1 MLSLAKK
8 VITVLAIVMLVAGL
22 GLLLFPPISNYAG
35 TLIANS
41 EVDKFNTQLE
51 NIIDDGTTYNE
62 ALESGRIDSDGYL
75 DDNGT
80 KCDSPVLFKADLDRL
95 YKDSI
100 AYNEQLKT
108 SQYELLRNDTYA
120 QSALNLSDYG
130 INDDIYG
137 YVTADT
143 IDMKLPIYLGASNAN
158 MSYGAAHMSATSL
171 PIGGESTNAVL
182 AGHTGYIGR
191 IFFDNLRNL
200 NIGDK
205 VTIKN
210 YWNTLEYKVTET
222 KINKPDESQD
232 VYIND
237 NRDLLTMFTCIDNG
251 NGGFDRYYVICERV
265 K

>member
-1 MLSLAKK
+1 MVKK
-8 VITVLAIVMLVAGL
+8 ILTAVAIVMLVAGL
-22 GLLLFPPISNYAG
+22 GLLLFPPISNFIG

-41 EVDKFNTQLE
+41 EADKFDTQLE
-51 NIIDDGTTYNE
+51 NIIDDGTSYLE
-62 ALESGRIDSDGYL
+62 ALADGRIDDNGYL
-75 DDNGT
+75 DDNGN
-80 KCDSPVLFKADLDRL
+80 KSEQPVLFKADLDRL
-95 YKDSI
+95 YRDSV
-100 AYNEQLKT
+100 AYNENLKT
-108 SQYELLRNDTYA
+108 HQYELLRDDTYS

-137 YVTADT
+137 YVSADT
-143 IDMKLPIYLGASNAN
+143 IGMKLPIYLGASSSN

-171 PIGGESTNAVL
+171 PIGGESTNTVL
-182 AGHTGYIGR
+182 AGHSGYIGR

-200 NIGDK
+200 NIGDE

-210 YWNTLEYKVTET
+210 YWSTLRYKVVET
-222 KINKPDESQD
+222 KINKPSQSQD

-237 NRDLLTMFTCIDNG
+237 KRDLLTMFTCIGDG

>member
-1 MLSLAKK
+1 MVKK
-8 VITVLAIVMLVAGL
+8 LLTVLAILMLVAGL
-22 GLLLFPPISNYAG
+22 ALLLFPPVSNFIG
-35 TLIANS
+35 TQIANA
-41 EVDKFNTQLE
+41 EADKFDTQLE
-51 NIIDDGTTYNE
+51 NIIDDNTTYAD
-62 ALESGRIDSDGYL
+62 ALKDGRIDTDGYL
-75 DDNGT
+75 NADGKKSNA
-80 KCDSPVLFKADLDRL
+80 PVLFKADLDRL
-95 YKDSI
+95 YKDSV
-100 AYNEQLKT
+100 AYNEKLKT

-120 QSALNLSDYG
+120 QSALDLTDYG

-143 IDMKLPIYLGASNAN
+143 IGMKLPIYLGASNSN

-171 PIGGESTNAVL
+171 PIGGESTNTVL
-182 AGHTGYIGR
+182 AGHSGYIGR

-200 NIGDK
+200 SIGDE

-210 YWNTLEYKVTET
+210 YWSTLRYKVVET

-237 NRDLLTMFTCIDNG
+237 KRDLLTMFTCVNDG
-251 NGGFDRYYVICERV
+251 NGGFDRYYVICERI